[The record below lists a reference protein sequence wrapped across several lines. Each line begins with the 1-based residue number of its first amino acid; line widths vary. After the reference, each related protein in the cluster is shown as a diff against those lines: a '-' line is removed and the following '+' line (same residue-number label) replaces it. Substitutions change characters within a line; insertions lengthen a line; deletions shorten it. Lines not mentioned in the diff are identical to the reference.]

1 MRRRLIGIVA
11 LICLGASLILAATR
25 PWSSLQ
31 QSLLFSTSLRLGLTL
46 GAIWLAYPQVEA
58 LVRRI
63 SPWWIGMAAL
73 VIVMLVVRPRVLL
86 LLVPLLL
93 LIAALGWLRRF
104 LQS

>member
-1 MRRRLIGIVA
+1 M
-11 LICLGASLILAATR
+11 ICLGVSLILVATR

-31 QSLLFSTSLRLGLTL
+31 QSLVFSTALRLGLTL

-63 SPWWIGMAAL
+63 SPWWLGMAAL
-73 VIVMLVVRPRVLL
+73 VIVMLVVRPRALL
-86 LLVPLLL
+86 LLVPLLA

-104 LQS
+104 LRS

>member
-11 LICLGASLILAATR
+11 LICLGVSLILAATR